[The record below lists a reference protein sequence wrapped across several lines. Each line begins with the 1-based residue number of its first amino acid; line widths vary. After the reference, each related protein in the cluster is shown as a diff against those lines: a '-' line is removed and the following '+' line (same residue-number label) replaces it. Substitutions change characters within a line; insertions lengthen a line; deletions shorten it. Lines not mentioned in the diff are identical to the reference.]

1 MKEDRMFQQI
11 RDKAPLAALAVVLVL
26 ALALSA
32 QQERRDPGKVDPAA
46 AQIVFD
52 STRFQSQIA
61 GPKGI
66 GVLANDLSLYGKGGQ
81 AMGFAAKSEEAKTFL
96 IGSFY
101 SECIAYVRAGKS
113 ALALD
118 RLKAMETE
126 FIAMGVPNSIY
137 NFISKIENAVTTKKY
152 DSPVLLDMFSLF
164 QPVYEDYLKS
174 KGQDRLILFQ
184 AGSWLMDMGLAAAAQ
199 DTSLLRQPQVLKYFE
214 AQMKR
219 MDAPKGV
226 QDALAEI
233 STISAKKDLA
243 NRDADQV
250 LKLIKRIQTVL
261 G

>member
-1 MKEDRMFQQI
+1 MNAHHKDRVLVGIFG
-11 RDKAPLAALAVVLVL
+11 AVLALSLVL
-26 ALALSA
+26 AA
-32 QQERRDPGKVDPAA
+32 QEEKRVPPKVDPAA

-52 STRFQSQIA
+52 STRFQSHIS

-66 GVLANDLSLYGKGGQ
+66 GALTNDLSLYGKGGQ

-113 ALALD
+113 DLALD
-118 RLKAMETE
+118 RLRAMEKE

-137 NFISKIENAVTTKKY
+137 GFISKIENAITTKKY
-152 DSPVLLDMFSLF
+152 DISVLLDFFALF
-164 QPVYEDYLKS
+164 QPVYEDFLKS
-174 KGQDRLILFQ
+174 KAQDRLTLFQ
-184 AGSWLMDMGLAAAAQ
+184 AGSWFMDMGLAASAQ
-199 DTSLLRQPQVLKYFE
+199 DNSLLKQPQVLNYFIAE
-214 AQMKR
+214 MKR

-233 STISAKKDLA
+233 STISAKKEIA

-250 LKLIKRIQTVL
+250 LKLIKKIQTVL